1 MGYRPRCFNPSLA
14 YAAGACNDRQW
25 DRSVR
30 NYAAKEGI
38 KMRTLSVIKAGVGGG
53 AAILL
58 AGFLAAAPALAS
70 TGVRVPCNS
79 AALIAAITTA
89 NSSGGATIN
98 LAAGCTYALTSVN
111 NTVPMLGSNGLP
123 EITSRITIN
132 GFRTTIAGNG
142 TFRILMVT
150 GSGNLTLQ
158 GLTITGG
165 TASAGG
171 GIANLEGTLTLNHT
185 TVTGNTA
192 NAIGGGG
199 IFSGTMGTGPVGTTT
214 LDFSQVNGNTTS
226 GSAGGILNH
235 AGTLILN
242 ASQVNGNTAAVGG
255 GGIASGT
262 GGLGGNGSSFLTVNL
277 SQIDHNTS
285 NGGPASGA
293 GGIANGGT
301 ATINASQINGN
312 IAPGGNG
319 GGILNHGAMTINA
332 STVNNNTTPTDSSG
346 DLGGGGGIANLNITP
361 LTGVADSGVLTINFS
376 QVNGNTG
383 TGHGG
388 GILEDG
394 VNPNDTLGPPGGPL
408 TLKLSQVTGNSAA
421 QGGGVYA
428 STGSPVTLTI
438 TLIAKNTPDNCEPLG
453 SIPGCKN

>member
-1 MGYRPRCFNPSLA
+1 
-14 YAAGACNDRQW
+14 
-25 DRSVR
+25 
-30 NYAAKEGI
+30 
-38 KMRTLSVIKAGVGGG
+38 MRTLQIVKSGLGGG
-53 AAILL
+53 AALLL
-58 AGFLAAAPALAS
+58 AGFLAAAPAQAS
-70 TGVRVPCNS
+70 TGVSVPCNT
-79 AALIAAITTA
+79 AALITAITAANTSGGTIDLAPGCTYNLTTA
-89 NSSGGATIN
+89 NNIN
-98 LAAGCTYALTSVN
+98 
-111 NTVPMLGSNGLP
+111 PMLGDNGLP
-123 EITSRITIN
+123 VISSRITIN
-132 GFRTTIAGNG
+132 GFRTTIAGNN
-142 TFRILMVT
+142 TSFRIFFVSGT
-150 GSGNLTLQ
+150 GNLTLQ

-165 TASAGG
+165 TAIAGG
-171 GIANLEGTLTLNHT
+171 GIANLEGTLTLNRT

-192 NAIGGGG
+192 TAIGGGG
-199 IFSGTMGTGPVGTTT
+199 IFSGTMGTGPVGTAT
-214 LDFSQVNGNTTS
+214 LNFSQVNGNTS
-226 GSAGGILNH
+226 LSSAGGILNH

-262 GGLGGNGSSFLTVNL
+262 GGLGGNSSSFLTVNL
-277 SQIDHNTS
+277 SQIDHNTA

-301 ATINASQINGN
+301 ATINASQVDGN

-332 STVNNNTTPTDSSG
+332 SAVNDNTTPTDSSG

-361 LTGVADSGVLTINFS
+361 LTGVADSGVLTITLS
-376 QVNGNTG
+376 QVNGNTA

-408 TLKLSQVTGNSAA
+408 TLKLSQVTGNSAGF
-421 QGGGVYA
+421 GGGIYA

-438 TLIAKNTPDNCEPLG
+438 TVIAKNTPDNCEPLG
-453 SIPGCKN
+453 SISGCKD

>member
-1 MGYRPRCFNPSLA
+1 
-14 YAAGACNDRQW
+14 
-25 DRSVR
+25 
-30 NYAAKEGI
+30 
-38 KMRTLSVIKAGVGGG
+38 MRTLSIIKAGVGGG

-58 AGFLAAAPALAS
+58 AGFLAAAPAQAS
-70 TGVRVPCNS
+70 TGVQVPCNS

-98 LAAGCTYALTSVN
+98 LAAGCTYALTSAN

-123 EITSRITIN
+123 EIISQITIN
-132 GFRTTIAGNG
+132 GFRTTIAGNDS
-142 TFRILMVT
+142 TFRIFMVAST
-150 GSGNLTLQ
+150 GNLTLQ
-158 GLTITGG
+158 GLTLTGG
-165 TASAGG
+165 STSAPGGAIFNLQGTLTVNRCVVTGNSSSGGMMSAGG
-171 GIANLEGTLTLNHT
+171 GIASGTL
-185 TVTGNTA
+185 
-192 NAIGGGG
+192 
-199 IFSGTMGTGPVGTTT
+199 GTGPSGTATIN
-214 LDFSQVNGNTTS
+214 FSKIDGNTTS

-235 AGTLILN
+235 AGTLTLN
-242 ASQVNGNTAAVGG
+242 ASQVDGNTAAVGG

-262 GGLGGNGSSFLTVNL
+262 GGMGGNSSSFLTVNF

-285 NGGPASGA
+285 HGGPMAGA

-312 IAPGGNG
+312 IAPGAFG

-332 STVNNNTTPTDSSG
+332 SQINGNTTPTDSSG
-346 DLGGGGGIANLNITP
+346 DQGGGGGIANLNITP
-361 LTGVADSGVLTINFS
+361 LTGVADSGVLTVTFS
-376 QVNGNTG
+376 QVTGNTA
-383 TGHGG
+383 TGLGG

-421 QGGGVYA
+421 QGGGIYA

-438 TLIAKNTPDNCEPLG
+438 TVVAKNRPDNCFPLN
-453 SIPGCKN
+453 SITGCKH

>member
-1 MGYRPRCFNPSLA
+1 M
-14 YAAGACNDRQW
+14 
-25 DRSVR
+25 
-30 NYAAKEGI
+30 K
-38 KMRTLSVIKAGVGGG
+38 TLSIVKAALGGG
-53 AAILL
+53 ATILL
-58 AGFLAAAPALAS
+58 TGFLAAPAAQADGG
-70 TGVRVPCNS
+70 TTVPCNTS
-79 AALIAAITTA
+79 ALITAISTA
-89 NSSGGATIN
+89 NNSGGGTIN
-98 LAAGCTYALTSVN
+98 LAPGCTYQLTQAN
-111 NTVPMLGSNGLP
+111 NSNPMTGANGLP
-123 EITSRITIN
+123 VISSRITVN
-132 GFRTTIAGNG
+132 GLGTTIAGNDSN
-142 TFRILMVT
+142 FRIFFVN

-165 TASAGG
+165 STVAGG
-171 GIANLEGTLTLNHT
+171 GIANLEGALTLNHT

-199 IFSGTMGTGPVGTTT
+199 IFTGTMGTGPVGTTT
-214 LDFSQVNGNTTS
+214 LNFSRVNGNTAADGT
-226 GSAGGILNH
+226 SAGGILNH

-242 ASQVNGNTAAVGG
+242 FSQVNGNTAAVGG

-301 ATINASQINGN
+301 ATINASQVNSN

-332 STVNNNTTPTDSSG
+332 SMVNDNTTPTDSSG
-346 DLGGGGGIANLNITP
+346 DLGGGGGIANLNITA
-361 LTGVADSGVLTINFS
+361 LTGAADSGVLTITLS

-394 VNPNDTLGPPGGPL
+394 VTANDALGLPGGPL
-408 TLKLSQVTGNSAA
+408 TLKLSQVTGNAA
-421 QGGGVYA
+421 GFGGGIYA
-428 STGSPVTLTI
+428 STGSPVTLKV

-453 SIPGCKN
+453 SISGCKN